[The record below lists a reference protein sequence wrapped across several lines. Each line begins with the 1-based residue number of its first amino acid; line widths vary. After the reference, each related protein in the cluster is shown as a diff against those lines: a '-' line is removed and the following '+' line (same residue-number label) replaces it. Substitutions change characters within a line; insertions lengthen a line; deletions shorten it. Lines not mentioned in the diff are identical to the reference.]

1 MKCWVCGAIYDDQ
14 SWSGRCEDCAS
25 AVDSGIETIGL
36 DGLPIITDGYDLPL
50 GDYDGQ
56 DDVIDDHSSRRF
68 ADDTG
73 YYHQFHK

>member
-56 DDVIDDHSSRRF
+56 HG
-68 ADDTG
+68 ATQ
-73 YYHQFHK
+73 YQFVLTAATSTVK